1 VAEVAAAAATDA
13 EEVRSV
19 LLAAVLDN
27 VLRSAVELQHLK
39 PAQRGALRNA
49 IAVAAPSVLN
59 LASRCLPEPAQ
70 VC

>member
-1 VAEVAAAAATDA
+1 M
-13 EEVRSV
+13 

-27 VLRSAVELQHLK
+27 VLRPAMELEHLK

-49 IAVAAPSVLN
+49 IAVAAPSVLG

-70 VC
+70 VRLTIVMYAAPSDGA